1 MKKQTIMIVL
11 AMSLALVNYSPVYA
25 EESNT
30 SFVNG
35 YEEEVQEPLE
45 IIGAKDFIYVD
56 KGDKIDI
63 LKDVTT
69 NREATLT
76 VSDYDENLTNKNQVV
91 TITATDED
99 GNTTYKEVVLRIRW
113 FKVKT
118 IKKVVYAT
126 ITTNVR
132 AKPTSKSKKI
142 GTVRFNQKIRV
153 TGKVY
158 SNGLD
163 QKDSSNKWYRIKYK
177 GKTGYITTK
186 WSVNKRIKKGSSQYH
201 VVELNR
207 SAVASGWWSRD
218 GDHIDSKVWDKA
230 VQEAAEKEK

>member
-25 EESNT
+25 EESG
-30 SFVNG
+30 SFVSG
-35 YEEEVQEPLE
+35 YEEDVQEPLE
-45 IIGAKDFIYVD
+45 IIEAKEFIYVD
-56 KGDKIDI
+56 KGEKIDI
-63 LKDVTT
+63 LSGVSTS
-69 NREATLT
+69 REATLT

-132 AKPTSKSKKI
+132 AKPTSKSKKL
-142 GTVRFNQKIRV
+142 GTVKYNQRIQV

-158 SNGLD
+158 SNGLS
-163 QKDSSNKWYRIKYK
+163 QKDKSNTWYKIKYK
-177 GKTGYITTK
+177 GKTGYITTRYLYK
-186 WSVNKRIKKGSSQYH
+186 KKIKKNST
-201 VVELNR
+201 
-207 SAVASGWWSRD
+207 GWRTVLIHKENIETGWFDRD
-218 GDHIDSKVWDKA
+218 GNHLESEVWNKA
-230 VQEAAEKEK
+230 VEEAAKKEK